1 MGRLKTKGATLFSNE
16 LSTVVSPE
24 WFAVYTH
31 SCQEKRVAGRLSIR
45 EIEYFLPVQ
54 TNMNHWKN
62 GLRVKIERPLFPSY
76 VFAKIKRTERV
87 RVLELPG
94 VHSIVGRG
102 REPIPLPGDEI
113 EALRRTIHL
122 LNAEPH
128 PYLNVG
134 DRARIRS
141 GPLEGMTG
149 IIVRKKNGCRLV
161 LSLDLIMKSVA
172 VEVDGLELERVGPS
186 ANAGVLGVDA
196 RSAQIDPRLLTNSF
210 PLAGSETL

>member
-1 MGRLKTKGATLFSNE
+1 MFSNQV
-16 LSTVVSPE
+16 SAVVSPE
-24 WFAVYTH
+24 WFATYTH
-31 SCQEKRVAGRLSIR
+31 SCQEKRVAERFSIH
-45 EIEYFLPVQ
+45 EIEHFLPVQ
-54 TNMNHWKN
+54 TNVNRWKN
-62 GLRVKIERPLFPSY
+62 GLRVTIERPLFPSY
-76 VFAKIKRTERV
+76 VFVKIKRTERV

-113 EALRRTIHL
+113 EALRQTIHL

-134 DRARIRS
+134 DRARICS

-172 VEVDGLELERVGPS
+172 VEVDRLELERMGPS
-186 ANAGVLGVDA
+186 ASAGLLGVDT
-196 RSAQIDPRLLTNSF
+196 RSEQTDPRLLQTVF
-210 PLAGSETL
+210 L

>member
-1 MGRLKTKGATLFSNE
+1 MFSNE
-16 LSTVVSPE
+16 MSTPVSPE

-31 SCQEKRVAGRLSIR
+31 SCHEKRVARRLSIH

-54 TNMNHWKN
+54 TNVNRWKN
-62 GLRVKIERPLFPSY
+62 GLRVKIERPLFPGY
-76 VFAKIKRTERV
+76 VFVKIQRTERV

-113 EALRRTIHL
+113 EALRQTIHL
-122 LNAEPH
+122 MNAEPH

-186 ANAGVLGVDA
+186 ASAGLLGVDA
-196 RSAQIDPRLLTNSF
+196 HSRQIDPRLLTNTF